1 MAQNSNR
8 EQGAKTTA
16 VEAEVLKTAALDRMS
31 GAPYSAMLQIIL
43 LVESRETIHRLGTTA
58 DDCAKQLDF
67 SEAGQQTVSGEQP
80 KKEKGTLPTC

>member
-16 VEAEVLKTAALDRMS
+16 VEAEVPKTAASDRKS

-43 LVESRETIHRLGTTA
+43 LIESQETRHHLGTTA

-67 SEAGQQTVSGEQP
+67 SAAGQQTVSGE
-80 KKEKGTLPTC
+80 